1 VPTRPERP
9 RPDVTRFSSL
19 RTRLILLVLLAFLPG
34 LVLLLSTGRVIDR
47 RLTALTL
54 AALVVMAIAGA
65 AADLF
70 IVRRVRALL
79 EANMRVAE
87 GDLAARTGPPYGRG
101 ELGQLARA
109 FDEMARALQERQGEA
124 ERAKAEL
131 QANLVVLQAS
141 DDERKR
147 LVAHLTQA
155 QEQERGRIASDIHD
169 DSIQAMTAVGIRLET
184 LRRRLTHPEQ
194 LRVLEELEETVVLS
208 IARLRHLLFELRPP
222 VLDRE
227 GLAPALRVYL
237 EELNRETGLAYEIDN
252 RLMVEPSEDTRRIL
266 YRITQEALTNVR
278 KHARARQVSV
288 VLDEEER
295 GFRVRV
301 RDDGQGFSMKVPA
314 EQALGHLGFTAMRER
329 AELAGGWWRVSS
341 APRAGTTVEFW
352 LPARG
357 VRRHLQRE
365 GVSR

>member
-1 VPTRPERP
+1 MPTRPERP
-9 RPDVTRFSSL
+9 RRDVTRFSSL

-34 LVLLLSTGRVIDR
+34 LVLLASTGQVIDA
-47 RLTALTL
+47 RLAALTL
-54 AALVVMAIAGA
+54 AALVVTALGGT

-70 IVRRVRALL
+70 IVRRVKGLVHATRC
-79 EANMRVAE
+79 VAE
-87 GDLAARTGPPYGRG
+87 GDLGARIGPPYGRG

-109 FDEMARALQERQGEA
+109 FDEMAAALQERQGEA
-124 ERAKAEL
+124 ERAKSEL
-131 QANLVVLQAS
+131 HASLVVLQTS

-147 LVAHLTQA
+147 LLSHLTQA

-184 LRRRLTHPEQ
+184 LRRRLTDAEQ

-237 EELNRETGLAYEIDN
+237 EELNEETGVAYEIDN
-252 RLMVEPSEDTRRIL
+252 RLTVEPPEETRRIL
-266 YRITQEALTNVR
+266 YRIAQEALTNVR
-278 KHARARQVSV
+278 KHARARRVAV
-288 VLDEEER
+288 VLEEEGR

-301 RDDGQGFSMKVPA
+301 QDDGQGFSMEERA
-314 EQALGHLGFTAMRER
+314 QQAPGHLGFTAMRER
-329 AELAGGWWRVSS
+329 AELGGGWWRIASI
-341 APRAGTTVEFW
+341 PRRGTAVEFW
-352 LPARG
+352 LPAREA
-357 VRRHLQRE
+357 RLRLQEE
-365 GVSR
+365 GASR

>member
-1 VPTRPERP
+1 LPTRPERP
-9 RPDVTRFSSL
+9 RRDVNRFSSL
-19 RTRLILLVLLAFLPG
+19 RTRLILLVLLALLPG
-34 LVLLLSTGRVIDR
+34 LALLLSTGRMIDR
-47 RLTALTL
+47 RSAVLTL
-54 AALVVMAIAGA
+54 AALVIIAIGGA

-70 IVRRVRALL
+70 VVRRVRSLVKATR
-79 EANMRVAE
+79 RVAG
-87 GDLAARTGPPYGRG
+87 GDLGARIGPPYGRG

-109 FDEMARALQERQGEA
+109 LDEMARALQERQGEA
-124 ERAKAEL
+124 ERARADA
-131 QANLVVLQAS
+131 QASLVVLQAS
-141 DDERKR
+141 DEERKR

-169 DSIQAMTAVGIRLET
+169 DSIQAMTAVSIRLES
-184 LRRRLTHPEQ
+184 LRRRLTDPGQ

-237 EELNRETGLAYEIDN
+237 DELSKETGLVYEIVN
-252 RLMVEPSEDTRRIL
+252 ALTAEPPEDTRRIL

-278 KHARARQVSV
+278 KHARARRVTV
-288 VLDEEER
+288 TLEEEER

-301 RDDGQGFSMKVPA
+301 RDDGQGFSVRDRQ
-314 EQALGHLGFTAMRER
+314 EQAPGHLGFTAMRER
-329 AELAGGWWRVSS
+329 AELAGGWWRVAS

-352 LPARG
+352 LPARWA
-357 VRRHLQRE
+357 RRLRQQE
-365 GVSR
+365 GANR

>member
-9 RPDVTRFSSL
+9 RRAVTRFTSL

-34 LVLLLSTGRVIDR
+34 VALLLSTGRVVDV
-47 RLTALTL
+47 RLAALTL
-54 AALVVMAIAGA
+54 AALVIIAVGGA

-70 IVRRVRALL
+70 VVRRVRAIVN
-79 EANMRVAE
+79 ATRRVAE
-87 GDLAARTGPPYGRG
+87 GDLAARTGPPYARG

-109 FDEMARALQERQGEA
+109 FDEMALALQDRQGEA

-131 QANLVVLQAS
+131 QASLVVLQAS

-237 EELNRETGLAYEIDN
+237 EELSKETGVAYRIDN
-252 RLMVEPSEDTRRIL
+252 GLTEEPPEDTRRIL
-266 YRITQEALTNVR
+266 YRIAQEALTNVR
-278 KHARARQVSV
+278 KHARARRVLV
-288 VLDEEER
+288 VLKEEDG
-295 GFRVRV
+295 GFRIHV
-301 RDDGQGFSMKVPA
+301 RDDGQGFSMDGPE

-329 AELAGGWWRVSS
+329 AELAGGWWRISS
-341 APRAGTTVEFW
+341 RPGQGTRVEFW
-352 LPARG
+352 LPAQ
-357 VRRHLQRE
+357 VTRRHLQAERA
-365 GVSR
+365 GR

>member
-1 VPTRPERP
+1 
-9 RPDVTRFSSL
+9 VTRFSSL

-34 LVLLLSTGRVIDR
+34 LVLLLSTGRVIDE
-47 RLTALTL
+47 RLAALTL
-54 AALVVMAIAGA
+54 AALVVIAIGGA
-65 AADLF
+65 SADLF
-70 IVRRVRALL
+70 IVRRVKALVD
-79 EANMRVAE
+79 ATRRVAE
-87 GDLAARTGPPYGRG
+87 GDLAARIGPPYGRG

-109 FDEMARALQERQGEA
+109 FDEMAIALQDRQSEA
-124 ERAKAEL
+124 QRAKAEL
-131 QANLVVLQAS
+131 QASLLVLQAS
-141 DDERKR
+141 DEERKR

-184 LRRRLTHPEQ
+184 LRRRLTEPEQ

-208 IARLRHLLFELRPP
+208 IGRLRHLLFELRPP

-237 EELNRETGLAYEIDN
+237 EELSKETGLGYEIDN
-252 RLMVEPSEDTRRIL
+252 RLMVEPTEDTRRIL
-266 YRITQEALTNVR
+266 YRITQEALTNIR
-278 KHARARQVSV
+278 KHARARQVTV

-301 RDDGQGFSMKVPA
+301 RDDGQGFSMNSRQ
-314 EQALGHLGFTAMRER
+314 EQAPGHLGFTAMRER
-329 AELAGGWWRVSS
+329 AELAGGWWRVAS

-352 LPARG
+352 LPAKLA
-357 VRRHLQRE
+357 RRHLQEE
-365 GVSR
+365 GANR

>member
-1 VPTRPERP
+1 LPTRPERP
-9 RPDVTRFSSL
+9 QRDVTRISSL

-34 LVLLLSTGRVIDR
+34 LALLLSTGRVIDM

-54 AALVVMAIAGA
+54 AALVVIAVGGA

-70 IVRRVRALL
+70 VVRRVRSLV
-79 EANMRVAE
+79 EATRRVAG
-87 GDLAARTGPPYGRG
+87 GDLAARIGPPYGRG

-109 FDEMARALQERQGEA
+109 FDEMAMALQERQGET
-124 ERAKAEL
+124 ERARAEV
-131 QANLVVLQAS
+131 QASLVVLQAS
-141 DDERKR
+141 DEERKR

-169 DSIQAMTAVGIRLET
+169 DSIQAMTAVGIRLES
-184 LRRRLTHPEQ
+184 LRRRLTDPEQ

-237 EELNRETGLAYEIDN
+237 DELSKETGLAYEIVN
-252 RLMVEPSEDTRRIL
+252 RLTAEPSEDTRRIL

-278 KHARARQVSV
+278 KHARARRVMV
-288 VLDEEER
+288 AMKEEER

-301 RDDGQGFSMKVPA
+301 RDDGQGFSMKDA
-314 EQALGHLGFTAMRER
+314 QEQAPGHLGFTAMRER
-329 AELAGGWWRVSS
+329 AELAGGWWRVTS
-341 APRAGTTVEFW
+341 APRLGTTVEFW
-352 LPARG
+352 LPAR
-357 VRRHLQRE
+357 RSQRPLQQE
-365 GVSR
+365 GATR